1 MFETRKE
8 FLQEIMR
15 RTGLKSLE
23 EADRVAQVIIGLI
36 KVRIGPELSEKV
48 ASAVPPDLAK
58 GWTAIALPSEAMEL
72 QEMMFELEEV
82 GEEEPASPQ
91 EKERPE
97 YG

>member
-23 EADRVAQVIIGLI
+23 EADKVAQVVIGLI

-48 ASAVPPDLAK
+48 ASAVPSDLAR

-82 GEEEPASPQ
+82 GEEPASPP
-91 EKERPE
+91 EKVRPE